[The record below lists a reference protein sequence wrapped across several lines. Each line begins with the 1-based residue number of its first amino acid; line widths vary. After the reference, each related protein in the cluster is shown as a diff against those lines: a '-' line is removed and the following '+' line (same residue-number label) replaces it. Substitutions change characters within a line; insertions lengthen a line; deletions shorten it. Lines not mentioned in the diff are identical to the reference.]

1 MKTIYIQAN
10 DMLNYNIY
18 TMKTIYTGEIE
29 AYLEKENYIH
39 RPKVYLLFCSS
50 SHWSL
55 ERVSAEGQ

>member
-1 MKTIYIQAN
+1 
-10 DMLNYNIY
+10 MLNYNIY